1 VSSADIDGA
10 AGRLMDSKLCR
21 VTSITA
27 APGRLSFD
35 RLDEAL
41 AFPVPTEARAAIR
54 LGKDIE
60 HLSQYIL
67 RVRNLKPD
75 TYQLTIDDQKVA
87 TVTARDLQQ
96 GWNMGTMEGGPI
108 AEQCRAIL
116 AEIARK
122 DELVKTWREAS
133 RKQAAAPGAKVSQRL
148 DELTAR
154 VEAADT
160 AIRAAAQPVQRRC
173 TLTMI
178 P

>member
-1 VSSADIDGA
+1 MSSADIDGA
-10 AGRLMDSKLCR
+10 ACRLMDSKLCR

-108 AEQCRAIL
+108 AEQCH
-116 AEIARK
+116 
-122 DELVKTWREAS
+122 
-133 RKQAAAPGAKVSQRL
+133 PGGDRTQG
-148 DELTAR
+148 
-154 VEAADT
+154 
-160 AIRAAAQPVQRRC
+160 
-173 TLTMI
+173 
-178 P
+178 